1 MRVARGLAL
10 CGLLGCQPA
19 TTRPSFTPLPEADV
33 VEVRLAPQEATK
45 LLAER
50 LRSDSVPI
58 GRLGAARRLHR
69 ESLVRLVDGSG
80 KQATADRHPPRQGT
94 RLGRSRPAGLHA
106 AYGGNGLPPP
116 GRPLAAP
123 ARARARGVEGT
134 SRGGE
139 DAFGAGQS
147 GEAIWRTAHGRKRAR
162 GKGERGREQRG
173 RGKGERGTRSLQAEN
188 AE

>member
-10 CGLLGCQPA
+10 CGLLGCQPT

-58 GRLGAARRLHR
+58 GRLELRDGFI
-69 ESLVRLVDGSG
+69 ESRWFDSSTGHAS
-80 KQATADRHPPRQGT
+80 KQRPIGT
-94 RLGRSRPAGLHA
+94 RLVRVRAWA
-106 AYGGNGLPPP
+106 DP
-116 GRPLAAP
+116 GRPGFTLLTVETVYRPLADPSLPQRELEHEVSKEHPVAVKMRSALDSLVKRYGGPP
-123 ARARARGVEGT
+123 AAE
-134 SRGGE
+134 S
-139 DAFGAGQS
+139 
-147 GEAIWRTAHGRKRAR
+147 
-162 GKGERGREQRG
+162 GERGNSA
-173 RGKGERGTRSLQAEN
+173 GKQGTGNEEPATEN

>member
-58 GRLGAARRLHR
+58 GRLELRDGFI
-69 ESLVRLVDGSG
+69 ESRWFDSSTGQAS
-80 KQATADRHPPRQGT
+80 KQRPIGT
-94 RLGRSRPAGLHA
+94 RLVRVRAWA
-106 AYGGNGLPPP
+106 DP
-116 GRPLAAP
+116 GRPGFTLLTVETVYRPLADPSLPPRELEHEVSKEHPVAVKMRS
-123 ARARARGVEGT
+123 ALD
-134 SRGGE
+134 S
-139 DAFGAGQS
+139 S
-147 GEAIWRTAHGRKRAR
+147 GEAIWRAAHGRKRGK
-162 GKGERGREQRG
+162 GKGERDC
-173 RGKGERGTRSLQAEN
+173 GERGTGNGERGA
-188 AE
+188 